1 MFSPSLFTSV
11 IDAYLPEPHASLLNG
26 IIFGVKLKTGSIFYQ
41 QIKIVGLL
49 HLVVLSGINI
59 SMLAAII
66 GGITRFFGKLISI
79 LITILTVII
88 FIVFVG
94 AQAPIIRAGVMGL
107 LTLVGIIS
115 RRKTYPFLLLLLSL
129 FFILI
134 VWPQWFKSIS
144 LYLSYA
150 ATVGILLFGQT
161 RSNNEIW
168 KELKISLSAQL
179 FTTPIIFICF
189 KQISFIAPLSNLLVA
204 PIIPPLMIFGFLTAF
219 LGKINY
225 LLGMVPAFICFG
237 LLSYMV
243 WVIETLSKLPFA
255 FYQFK

>member
-11 IDAYLPEPHASLLNG
+11 IDAYLPEPQASLLNG
-26 IIFGVKLKTGSIFYQ
+26 IIFGVKLKTSGVFYQ

-66 GGITRFFGKLISI
+66 GSITRFFGKLISI

-88 FIVFVG
+88 FIAFVG
-94 AQAPIIRAGVMGL
+94 AQAPIIRAGFMGL

-115 RRKTYPFLLLLLSL
+115 QRKTYPLFILLLSL
-129 FFILI
+129 FFIFI

-150 ATVGILLFGQT
+150 ATLGILLFGQT
-161 RSNNEIW
+161 RSKNEIW

-179 FTTPIIFICF
+179 FTTPIIFVYF
-189 KQISFIAPLSNLLVA
+189 KQVSLIAPLSNLLVA
-204 PIIPPLMIFGFLTAF
+204 PLIPPLMIFGFLTAI
-219 LGKINY
+219 LGKFNY
-225 LLGMVPAFICFG
+225 LLGIIPASICYG
-237 LLSYMV
+237 LLSYLV
-243 WVIETLSKLPFA
+243 WVIETLSKLPLA